1 LAYRIVHWGTGATGR
16 HALGAVIDRADME
29 LVGLY
34 VWNADKAGR
43 DAGELIGREPVGVA
57 ASHDL
62 DALIALRPDAVT
74 YFGNGVRDNVQTTA
88 EIARFLEAGINVVT
102 SSLASAIHP
111 HSTGDANLATLRAAC
126 EKGGATLLAS
136 GVDPGFA
143 TGMFSVAAYSA
154 AHRIDRV
161 RLQEFAN
168 YGNYPD
174 EATGRHIWGFGLPLD
189 AETLVSSGVMLRSTW
204 SGTVEANAHALGWTI
219 EDWKTTCVTAPA
231 RQDYD
236 TAIGK
241 IAKGTTSA
249 VWFQLIGVVGGAEKM
264 VLEHINWIDA
274 GDIPEGWPVPPQY
287 RGDLAETSYRIC
299 VEGQPAYDI
308 ELAMA
313 DGDMDGLG
321 ITAMHCVNAIPMV
334 IAAEPGV
341 IDQCRIAPYGPGG

>member
-1 LAYRIVHWGTGATGR
+1 MAHRVVHWGTGATGR
-16 HALGAVIDRADME
+16 HALSAVIDRADLQ
-29 LVGLY
+29 LVGHY

-43 DAGELIGREPVGVA
+43 DSGELIGRDPVGVLA
-57 ASHDL
+57 NHDL
-62 DALIALRPDAVT
+62 DELIALKPDVVT
-74 YFGNGVRDNVQTTA
+74 YFGNGVRDKAQTTA
-88 EIARFLEAGINVVT
+88 EIARFLRAGINVVT
-102 SSLASAIHP
+102 SSLGSAIHP
-111 HSTGDANLATLRAAC
+111 AAHSDESIEALRAAC
-126 EKGGATLLAS
+126 KEGGATLYAS

-143 TGMFSVAAYSA
+143 TGMLSVASFSA

-174 EATGRHIWGFGLPLD
+174 EQTGRGIWGFGLPLD

-204 SGTVEANAHALGWTI
+204 SGTVVANAHALGWTI

-231 RQDYD
+231 RQGYD
-236 TAIGK
+236 TAIGR
-241 IAKGTTSA
+241 IAKGTTSG
-249 VWFQLIGVVGGAEKM
+249 VWFQLIGIVEGVEKI

-313 DGDMDGLG
+313 DGDADGLG

-334 IAAEPGV
+334 IAAEPGI
-341 IDQCRIAPYGPGG
+341 IDQCRIVPYGPGG

>member
-1 LAYRIVHWGTGATGR
+1 ML
-16 HALGAVIDRADME
+16 DRADME
-29 LVGLY
+29 LVGHY

-43 DAGELIGREPVGVA
+43 DSGELIGRAPVGIK

-62 DALIALRPDAVT
+62 DALIALEPDVVT
-74 YFGNGVRDNVQTTA
+74 YLATAVRDNVQTSA

-102 SSLASAIHP
+102 GSLASAIHP
-111 HSTGDANLATLRAAC
+111 HAAGDAQPRHPAGGLR

-143 TGMFSVAAYSA
+143 TGMLSVAAFSA
-154 AHRIDRV
+154 AHKIDRV

-168 YGNYPD
+168 YGTYPD
-174 EATGRHIWGFGLPLD
+174 EATGRGIWGFGLPLD

-204 SGTVEANAHALGWTI
+204 SGTVEANAHALGWSI

-236 TAIGK
+236 TAIGR
-241 IAKGTTSA
+241 IDKGTTSA
-249 VWFQLIGVVGGAEKM
+249 VWFQLIGVVGGADKM
-264 VLEHINWIDA
+264 ILEHINWIDA
-274 GDIPEGWPVPPQY
+274 GDIPEGWPPPPFY
-287 RGDLAETSYRIC
+287 RGEMAETSYRIC

-308 ELAMA
+308 ELQMG

-321 ITAMHCVNAIPMV
+321 VTAMHCINAIPMV
-334 IAAEPGV
+334 VAARPGV
-341 IDQCRIAPYGPGG
+341 IDQCRIVPYGPGG